1 MDTGGSL
8 WYTQHISD
16 DKEGYP
22 MAENFDTVPLHPER
36 WTDKAPFLGQWLW
49 VLFWLAV
56 PQAMA
61 SLLMSSLFSS
71 QSLPYLLGQILQVV
85 YLLGCGLVL
94 LKLSSQI
101 ARYRT
106 AGICFLVGG
115 MINAAFSI
123 IPVPAAGSA
132 LAVWGSL
139 IIVAGGIFLMVGEY
153 HEYMGH
159 SELLEG
165 VDWELSDKWRK
176 LWKWYIGCFIALLSS
191 IVVVTFSPFLGLLVT
206 LAAII
211 GLLVIM
217 IVKLVYLYRTAMI
230 FRNWDAEPPL
240 QAELP
245 KADDPWNHPDQ
256 SSR

>member
-1 MDTGGSL
+1 MT
-8 WYTQHISD
+8 
-16 DKEGYP
+16 
-22 MAENFDTVPLHPER
+22 ENFGDSPRNSWKLAE
-36 WTDKAPFLGQWLW
+36 KAPFLGKWLW
-49 VLFWLAV
+49 ILFWLV
-56 PQAMA
+56 IPQSLA
-61 SLLMSSLFSS
+61 SLLTSDLFAGQPVLSS
-71 QSLPYLLGQILQVV
+71 LGQIMQLI

-191 IVVVTFSPFLGLLVT
+191 IVVITFSPFLGLLVT

-211 GLLVIM
+211 GLLVVLIR
-217 IVKLVYLYRTAMI
+217 KLVYLYRTAMI

>member
-1 MDTGGSL
+1 MT
-8 WYTQHISD
+8 
-16 DKEGYP
+16 
-22 MAENFDTVPLHPER
+22 ENFGDSPRNSWKLAE
-36 WTDKAPFLGQWLW
+36 KAPFLGKWLW
-49 VLFWLAV
+49 ILFWLV
-56 PQAMA
+56 IPQSLA
-61 SLLMSSLFSS
+61 SLLTSDLFAGQPVLSS
-71 QSLPYLLGQILQVV
+71 LGQIMQLT

-101 ARYRT
+101 SRYRT

-191 IVVVTFSPFLGLLVT
+191 IVVITFSPFLGLLVT

-211 GLLVIM
+211 GLLVVLIR
-217 IVKLVYLYRTAMI
+217 KLVYLYRTAMI

-245 KADDPWNHPDQ
+245 KADDPWNHSDQ

>member
-1 MDTGGSL
+1 MT
-8 WYTQHISD
+8 
-16 DKEGYP
+16 
-22 MAENFDTVPLHPER
+22 ENFGDSPRNSWKWAE
-36 WTDKAPFLGQWLW
+36 KAPFLGKWLW
-49 VLFWLAV
+49 ILFWLV
-56 PQAMA
+56 IPQSLA
-61 SLLMSSLFSS
+61 SLLNSDLFDS
-71 QSLPYLLGQILQVV
+71 QSVFRFLGLLLQAAYLLS
-85 YLLGCGLVL
+85 YGLVL
-94 LKLSSQI
+94 LKLSSHI

-191 IVVVTFSPFLGLLVT
+191 IVVITFSPFLGLLVT

-211 GLLVIM
+211 GLLVVLIR
-217 IVKLVYLYRTAMI
+217 KLVYLYRTAMI

-245 KADDPWNHPDQ
+245 KADDPWNYPDQ

>member
-1 MDTGGSL
+1 MT
-8 WYTQHISD
+8 
-16 DKEGYP
+16 
-22 MAENFDTVPLHPER
+22 ENFGDSPRNSWKLAE
-36 WTDKAPFLGQWLW
+36 KAPFLGKWLW
-49 VLFWLAV
+49 ILFWLV
-56 PQAMA
+56 IPQSLA
-61 SLLMSSLFSS
+61 SLLTSDLFAGQPVLSS
-71 QSLPYLLGQILQVV
+71 LGQIMQLI

-191 IVVVTFSPFLGLLVT
+191 IVVITFSPFLGLLVT

-211 GLLVIM
+211 GLLVVL

>member
-1 MDTGGSL
+1 MT
-8 WYTQHISD
+8 
-16 DKEGYP
+16 
-22 MAENFDTVPLHPER
+22 ENFGDFPRNSWKLAE
-36 WTDKAPFLGQWLW
+36 KAPFLGKWLW
-49 VLFWLAV
+49 ILFWLV
-56 PQAMA
+56 IPQSLA
-61 SLLMSSLFSS
+61 SLLNSDLFAGQPVLGS
-71 QSLPYLLGQILQVV
+71 LGQIMQLI

-191 IVVVTFSPFLGLLVT
+191 IVVITFSPFLGLLVT

-211 GLLVIM
+211 GLLVVLIR
-217 IVKLVYLYRTAMI
+217 KLVYLYRTAMI

-245 KADDPWNHPDQ
+245 KADDPWNYPDQ

>member
-1 MDTGGSL
+1 MT
-8 WYTQHISD
+8 
-16 DKEGYP
+16 
-22 MAENFDTVPLHPER
+22 ENFGDSPRNSWKLAE
-36 WTDKAPFLGQWLW
+36 KAPFLGKWLW
-49 VLFWLAV
+49 ILFWLV
-56 PQAMA
+56 IPQSLA
-61 SLLMSSLFSS
+61 SLLTSDLFAGQPVLSS
-71 QSLPYLLGQILQVV
+71 LGQIMQLI

-106 AGICFLVGG
+106 AGIYFLVGG

-176 LWKWYIGCFIALLSS
+176 LWKWYIGCFIALLGS

-211 GLLVIM
+211 GLLVVLIR
-217 IVKLVYLYRTAMI
+217 KLVYLYRTAMI

>member
-1 MDTGGSL
+1 MT
-8 WYTQHISD
+8 
-16 DKEGYP
+16 
-22 MAENFDTVPLHPER
+22 ENFGDSPRNSWKLAE
-36 WTDKAPFLGQWLW
+36 KAPFLGKWLW
-49 VLFWLAV
+49 ILFWLV
-56 PQAMA
+56 IPQSLA
-61 SLLMSSLFSS
+61 SLLTSDLFAGQPVLSS
-71 QSLPYLLGQILQVV
+71 LGQIMQLI

-106 AGICFLVGG
+106 AGIYFLVGG

-176 LWKWYIGCFIALLSS
+176 LWKWYIGCFIALLGS
-191 IVVVTFSPFLGLLVT
+191 IVVITFSPFLGLLVT

-211 GLLVIM
+211 GLLVVLIR
-217 IVKLVYLYRTAMI
+217 KLVYLYRTAMI

>member
-1 MDTGGSL
+1 MT
-8 WYTQHISD
+8 
-16 DKEGYP
+16 
-22 MAENFDTVPLHPER
+22 ENFGDSPRNSWKLAE
-36 WTDKAPFLGQWLW
+36 KAPFLGKWLW
-49 VLFWLAV
+49 ILFWLV
-56 PQAMA
+56 IPQSLA
-61 SLLMSSLFSS
+61 SLLNSDLFAGQPVLYS
-71 QSLPYLLGQILQVV
+71 LGQIIKLI
-85 YLLGCGLVL
+85 YFLGCGLVL

-106 AGICFLVGG
+106 AGICFLVGFI
-115 MINAAFSI
+115 INVVFSI

-139 IIVAGGIFLMVGEY
+139 VIVAGGIFLMVGEY

-211 GLLVIM
+211 VLLVIM

-245 KADDPWNHPDQ
+245 KADDPWNHSDQ

>member
-1 MDTGGSL
+1 MT
-8 WYTQHISD
+8 
-16 DKEGYP
+16 
-22 MAENFDTVPLHPER
+22 ENFGDSPRNSWKLAE
-36 WTDKAPFLGQWLW
+36 KAPFLGKWLW
-49 VLFWLAV
+49 ILFWLV
-56 PQAMA
+56 IPQALA
-61 SLLMSSLFSS
+61 SLLNSDLFDS
-71 QSLPYLLGQILQVV
+71 QSVFRFLGLLLQAAYLLS
-85 YLLGCGLVL
+85 YGLVL
-94 LKLSSQI
+94 LKLSSHI

-191 IVVVTFSPFLGLLVT
+191 IVVITFSPFLGLLVT

-211 GLLVIM
+211 GLLVVL

-245 KADDPWNHPDQ
+245 KADDPWNHSDQ

>member
-1 MDTGGSL
+1 MT
-8 WYTQHISD
+8 
-16 DKEGYP
+16 
-22 MAENFDTVPLHPER
+22 ENFGDSPRNSWKWAE
-36 WTDKAPFLGQWLW
+36 KAPFLGKWLW
-49 VLFWLAV
+49 ILFWLV
-56 PQAMA
+56 IPQSLA
-61 SLLMSSLFSS
+61 SLLTSDLFAGQPVLSS
-71 QSLPYLLGQILQVV
+71 LGQIMQLI

-106 AGICFLVGG
+106 AGIYFLVGG

-176 LWKWYIGCFIALLSS
+176 LWKWYIGCFIALLGS
-191 IVVVTFSPFLGLLVT
+191 IVVITFSPFLGLLVT
-206 LAAII
+206 LAATI
-211 GLLVIM
+211 GVLVIM

-245 KADDPWNHPDQ
+245 KVDDPWNHSDQ

>member
-1 MDTGGSL
+1 MT
-8 WYTQHISD
+8 
-16 DKEGYP
+16 
-22 MAENFDTVPLHPER
+22 ENFGDSPRNSWKLAE
-36 WTDKAPFLGQWLW
+36 KAPFLGKWLW
-49 VLFWLAV
+49 ILFWLV
-56 PQAMA
+56 IPQSLA
-61 SLLMSSLFSS
+61 SLLDSDLFAGQPVLNS
-71 QSLPYLLGQILQVV
+71 LGQIIKLI
-85 YLLGCGLVL
+85 YFLGCGLVL

-106 AGICFLVGG
+106 AGICFLVGFI
-115 MINAAFSI
+115 INVVFSI

-211 GLLVIM
+211 VLLVIM

-230 FRNWDAEPPL
+230 FRNWDTEPPL

-245 KADDPWNHPDQ
+245 KADDPWNYPDQ

>member
-1 MDTGGSL
+1 MT
-8 WYTQHISD
+8 
-16 DKEGYP
+16 
-22 MAENFDTVPLHPER
+22 ENFGDSPRNSWKLAE
-36 WTDKAPFLGQWLW
+36 KAPFLGKWLW
-49 VLFWLAV
+49 ILFWLV
-56 PQAMA
+56 IPQSLA
-61 SLLMSSLFSS
+61 SLLTSDLFAGQPVLSS
-71 QSLPYLLGQILQVV
+71 LGQIMQLI

-139 IIVAGGIFLMVGEY
+139 VIVAGGIFLMVGEY

-211 GLLVIM
+211 VLLVIM

-230 FRNWDAEPPL
+230 FRNWDTEPPL

>member
-1 MDTGGSL
+1 MT
-8 WYTQHISD
+8 
-16 DKEGYP
+16 
-22 MAENFDTVPLHPER
+22 ENFGDSPRNSWKLAE
-36 WTDKAPFLGQWLW
+36 KAPFLGKWLW
-49 VLFWLAV
+49 ILFWLV
-56 PQAMA
+56 IPQSLA
-61 SLLMSSLFSS
+61 SLLTSDLFAGQPVLGS
-71 QSLPYLLGQILQVV
+71 LGQSMQLI

-101 ARYRT
+101 ARYRN
-106 AGICFLVGG
+106 AGIYFLVGG

-139 IIVAGGIFLMVGEY
+139 VIVAGGIFLMVGEY

-191 IVVVTFSPFLGLLVT
+191 IVVITFSPFLGLLVT

-211 GLLVIM
+211 GLLVVLIR
-217 IVKLVYLYRTAMI
+217 KLVYLYRTAMI

-245 KADDPWNHPDQ
+245 KADDPWNYPDQ

>member
-1 MDTGGSL
+1 MT
-8 WYTQHISD
+8 
-16 DKEGYP
+16 
-22 MAENFDTVPLHPER
+22 ENFGDSPRNSWKLAE
-36 WTDKAPFLGQWLW
+36 KAPFLGKWLW
-49 VLFWLAV
+49 ILFWLV
-56 PQAMA
+56 IPQSLA
-61 SLLMSSLFSS
+61 SLLNSDLFAGQPVLGS
-71 QSLPYLLGQILQVV
+71 LGQSMQLI

-101 ARYRT
+101 ARYRN
-106 AGICFLVGG
+106 AGIYFLVGG

-139 IIVAGGIFLMVGEY
+139 VIVAGGIFLMVGEY

-191 IVVVTFSPFLGLLVT
+191 IVVITFSPFLGLLVT

-211 GLLVIM
+211 VLLVIM